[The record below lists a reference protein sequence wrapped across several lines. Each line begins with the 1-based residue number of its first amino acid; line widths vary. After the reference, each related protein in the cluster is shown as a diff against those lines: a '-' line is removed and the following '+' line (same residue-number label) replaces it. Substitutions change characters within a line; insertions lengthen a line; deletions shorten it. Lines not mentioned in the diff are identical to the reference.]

1 MGNPELDRNARR
13 RDTAMDYETCPNL
26 VHLFFSRA
34 AEKGDRPF
42 LWAKR
47 NGIYAPLGWR
57 QTAETVSRLA
67 AGLKSLGV
75 AKGDRVMLVAENR
88 PEWLIADVAIMA
100 AGGITVPA
108 YTTNT
113 VQDHHHILTDSGA
126 KGAIVSGDRLARNLL
141 PAARESG
148 TMGFV
153 IGMEPIGD
161 EGGDGIAIHAW
172 EDLLAGAEA
181 DVEATAA
188 AAPWRRDD
196 TACIIYT
203 SGTGGAPKGVMLHHG
218 AILHNCRGAYDF
230 LLELGLAE
238 ETFLSFLPLS
248 HSYEHT
254 AGQFFPISIGAQ
266 IYYAEG
272 VETLSANLQEARPTL
287 MTAVPRLYE
296 MMRGRILR
304 GVTAQGG
311 LKEKLFLRAVD
322 VGRKRIIEP
331 RQLSLADRLLDPLL
345 EKAVRNKVRQRF
357 GGRLKALVSGG
368 APLNPDVGLFFSA
381 LGMRVLQGYGQTE
394 SAPVISLNRPNKV
407 KMHTVGTPLSG
418 VDVKIAEDGEILVQG
433 ELVMQGY
440 WGNPQA
446 TGDTIRDGWLHTGD
460 IGRFDQDGYLEITDR
475 KKDIIVNSGGDNL
488 SPQKVEGLITLQPE
502 FLQAMVHGDRR
513 PHLVALLVVD
523 HEWAT
528 TWARENGK
536 PSDMA
541 GLAADEDFRK
551 AMAAAIARVNDG
563 VSLIEKVRH
572 FLMADEPFTVENEQ
586 MTPTLKVRRHKI
598 REVYGDRLDALYG

>member
-1 MGNPELDRNARR
+1 
-13 RDTAMDYETCPNL
+13 MDYETCPNL
-26 VHLFFSRA
+26 VHLFFAKA

-47 NGIYAPLGWR
+47 DGNYAPLGWR
-57 QTAETVSRLA
+57 QTAEIVSRLT
-67 AGLKSLGV
+67 AGLKSLGI
-75 AKGDRVMLVAENR
+75 ARGDRVMLVAENR

-161 EGGDGIAIHAW
+161 EGGDGIALHAW

-181 DVEATAA
+181 DVEATNG

-230 LLELGLAE
+230 LLELGLGE

-345 EKAVRNKVRQRF
+345 EKAVRDKVRQRF

-394 SAPVISLNRPNKV
+394 SAPVISLNRPSKV
-407 KMHTVGTPLSG
+407 KMHTVGPPLSG

-528 TWARENGK
+528 TWSRENGK

-541 GLAADEDFRK
+541 GLTADEDFRK